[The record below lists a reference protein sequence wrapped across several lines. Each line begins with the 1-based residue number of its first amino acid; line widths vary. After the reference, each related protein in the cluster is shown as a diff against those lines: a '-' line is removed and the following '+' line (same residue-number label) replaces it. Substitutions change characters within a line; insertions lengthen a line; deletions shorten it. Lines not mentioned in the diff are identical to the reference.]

1 MAGYRPAPCAPRS
14 RYRLAILHHTS
25 LRLRWP
31 DRDRVADL
39 ETLTPE
45 DLDTRGGKE
54 FLLARNTA

>member
-39 ETLTPE
+39 ETRTPE

-54 FLLARNTA
+54 FL